1 MVVECHVSERAVDS
15 AEVVG
20 VFGVS
25 FALAVVVHALLG
37 GVLGDGDARVAEAHG
52 GAASEFFEGFC
63 WEDVFSCYIHAARY
77 GVRNT
82 AAAMVPPASVVMVF
96 CVGVWVSTPVVRA
109 IFSSSQSVVFGVL
122 AIGLLLPF

>member
-1 MVVECHVSERAVDS
+1 MHF

-25 FALAVVVHALLG
+25 FALAVVVHALLVW
-37 GVLGDGDARVAEAHG
+37 VLCDGDARVAESHG
-52 GAASEFFEGFC
+52 CAAAEFFEGFC
-63 WEDVFSCYIHAARY
+63 GDDVFSCYIHAVMK

-82 AAAMVPPASVVMVF
+82 AAAMVPPVIWLMVF

-122 AIGLLLPF
+122 AIGLLLLS